1 MNRAL
6 NVPHQFVDL
15 LWDNC
20 WPAPAWP
27 MTRTGSLTKNGAAT
41 ASFGNLAGNRGPVSN
56 LLHLS
61 ASALTDPDAARDFA
75 GVMAH
80 VRLGAE
86 VVIENETRAVAV
98 VRPAVPT
105 GPGRPLSEIIAA
117 ADSRGSSAL
126 LDGDFARDLE
136 VVINSH
142 PEPLDPPA
150 WD

>member
-1 MNRAL
+1 MS
-6 NVPHQFVDL
+6 
-15 LWDNC
+15 
-20 WPAPAWP
+20 
-27 MTRTGSLTKNGAAT
+27 MAT
-41 ASFGNLAGNRGPVSN
+41 IHISEAE
-56 LLHLS
+56 
-61 ASALTDPDAARDFA
+61 AARDFA

-98 VRPAVPT
+98 VRPAVPAD
-105 GPGRPLSEIIAA
+105 PGRLLSEIIAA
-117 ADSRGSSAL
+117 AESRGSSAL

-136 VVINSH
+136 EVINSH

>member
-1 MNRAL
+1 MS
-6 NVPHQFVDL
+6 
-15 LWDNC
+15 
-20 WPAPAWP
+20 
-27 MTRTGSLTKNGAAT
+27 MAT
-41 ASFGNLAGNRGPVSN
+41 IHISEAE
-56 LLHLS
+56 
-61 ASALTDPDAARDFA
+61 AARDFA

-98 VRPAVPT
+98 VRPAVPA
-105 GPGRPLSEIIAA
+105 GPGRLLSEIIAA
-117 ADSRGSSAL
+117 AESRGSSAL

-136 VVINSH
+136 EVINSH